1 MESSRLKGNP
11 RQKRAGST
19 LAAHERIDCA
29 LDGCLERAS
38 VARIDPALVR
48 FSEMHASQM
57 RGEPDFL
64 HRRLDVDDCLSAV
77 LELNREDV
85 SAPCAVDILVL
96 RFNMVLKAVHFR
108 LGLFQKFR
116 FRHFLLPM
124 KKSFAAGAAGIALA
138 LCLVLS
144 GCGLKGPL
152 YMPGE
157 PAQSGTFQSG
167 R

>member
-1 MESSRLKGNP
+1 
-11 RQKRAGST
+11 
-19 LAAHERIDCA
+19 
-29 LDGCLERAS
+29 
-38 VARIDPALVR
+38 V
-48 FSEMHASQM
+48 HASQV
-57 RGEPDFL
+57 RSEPDFL
-64 HRRLDVDDCLSAV
+64 HRGLNVDDRLSAV
-77 LELNREDV
+77 LKLYREDV
-85 SAPCAVDILVL
+85 PAPCAVDILVL
-96 RFNMVLKAVHFR
+96 RFNMILKAVHFR

-138 LCLVLS
+138 LCLILS

>member
-1 MESSRLKGNP
+1 
-11 RQKRAGST
+11 
-19 LAAHERIDCA
+19 
-29 LDGCLERAS
+29 
-38 VARIDPALVR
+38 
-48 FSEMHASQM
+48 
-57 RGEPDFL
+57 
-64 HRRLDVDDCLSAV
+64 
-77 LELNREDV
+77 
-85 SAPCAVDILVL
+85 
-96 RFNMVLKAVHFR
+96 MVLKTVHFR